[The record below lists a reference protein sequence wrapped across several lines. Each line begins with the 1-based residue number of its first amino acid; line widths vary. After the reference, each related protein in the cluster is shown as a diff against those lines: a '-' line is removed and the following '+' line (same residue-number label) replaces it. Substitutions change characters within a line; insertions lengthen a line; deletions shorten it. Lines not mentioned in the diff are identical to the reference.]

1 MDTLVYE
8 LDKKLYINLTNQ
20 CSNDCDFCIRNHS
33 DGIEDYYLWLSK
45 EPTAKDIISA
55 IEEKGVDKY
64 SEAVFCGFGEPL
76 YALEVML
83 EVAKYLKEH
92 GYKTRVNTNGQAD
105 LICGKGVAKR
115 FKGLIDVVN
124 ISLNEASADKYQS
137 VCHSIFGT
145 EGYDAMIKFAS
156 EVKDYAQKVV
166 FSVVDTISK
175 EDIETCRK
183 IAESVGVD
191 FRVREYIK

>member
-8 LDKKLYINLTNQ
+8 LDNKLYINLTNQ

-33 DGIEDYYLWLSK
+33 DGIEEYYLWLSK
-45 EPTAKDIISA
+45 EPTAKDIIAA
-55 IEEKGVDKY
+55 IDEKGVDKY

-76 YALEVML
+76 YALDVML
-83 EVAKYLKEH
+83 EVAKYLKAH

-105 LICGKGVAKR
+105 LICGEGVAKR
-115 FKGLIDVVN
+115 FEGLIDVVN
-124 ISLNEASADKYQS
+124 ISLNEANADKYQN
-137 VCHSIFGT
+137 VCHCVFGKK
-145 EGYDAMIKFAS
+145 GYDAMIKFAG
-156 EVKDYAQKVV
+156 EVKNYVEKVV

-175 EDIETCRK
+175 EDIETCRT
-183 IAESVGVD
+183 IAEMVGVN